1 MNQETLFTAQP
12 KEKMQP
18 TYLFGINITP
28 SANGADK
35 AFEIAKISN
44 NLGT

>member
-12 KEKMQP
+12 KEKIP
-18 TYLFGINITP
+18 PASLFGINIPP
-28 SANGADK
+28 SANEADK
-35 AFEIAKISN
+35 AFEIAKISD